1 MAQLTLSPG
10 LAWQDLKLD
19 LAEVVLLEGF
29 LGAREALDLF
39 ETFHRETAWRQD
51 RIRVMGKEHP
61 LPRLQAWYG
70 DPVEYVW
77 SGVRLTPHP
86 WTPALQALRAR
97 VEEATGAS
105 YSSVLLNLYRDGQDS
120 VAWHAD
126 DEPGLAP
133 GAPIA
138 SVSLGA
144 ARDFQLRR
152 TWMGSAAGPIVT
164 VPLRP
169 GSLLVMGGETQ
180 RHWRHALPRRRR
192 VAGAR
197 INLTFRRMR

>member
-1 MAQLTLSPG
+1 MARLTLAPG

-19 LAEVVLLEGF
+19 PAEVFLLDGF
-29 LGAREALDLF
+29 LAAPESQDLF
-39 ETFHRETAWRQD
+39 ETFHRETSWRQD

-70 DPVEYVW
+70 DPVDYVW
-77 SGVRLTPHP
+77 SGVRMSPQP
-86 WTPALQALRAR
+86 WTPALQGLRAR
-97 VEEATGAS
+97 VEAATGAA
-105 YSSVLLNLYRDGQDS
+105 YSSVLLNLYRDGRDT

-126 DEPGLAP
+126 DEPGLVP

-152 TWMGSAAGPIVT
+152 SWMGAWAGPPIT
-164 VPLRP
+164 VPLPP

-192 VAGAR
+192 TAGAR